1 MDTAALASAS
11 GEGVGSQTIA
21 DLLPKAVEK
30 YGSARAVM
38 YKDDS
43 GRWVTRSYEEVGDK
57 VRELA
62 LGLMALGVE
71 KGDKVSLL
79 GNTRVEWT
87 YFDFAALTAGATV
100 VPIYQTNS
108 AEECEYVLENS
119 DAKVVIV
126 EDEEQ
131 LAKVR
136 EVRSRCPRLE
146 HVVRMTGQGG
156 GAISADELIAKGVD
170 LSESDWVERYR
181 SVTTDE
187 ICTFIYTSG
196 TTGPPKGCVI
206 SHGNYRA
213 MLDMVVAKNVLGGG
227 DELTY
232 LFLPL
237 AHSFALLIQFGSFEL
252 GATLA
257 YWERDPLRIMAN
269 LAEVKPTYFP
279 SVPRIF
285 EKIYTAATSSVEKEG
300 GIKKR
305 LFHWAIGVG
314 KRYREAERGGGA
326 GPLLRLQHA
335 IADRLVLEKIRNL
348 FGGNLRVAVSGAA
361 PINPDILRFFDA
373 AGVLV
378 LEGWGMT
385 ETSTAAT
392 IATPE
397 DFKFGTIGKPFPG
410 VEVNIAADGEILVK
424 GPNVFKGYYKNDE
437 ATRETI
443 VDGWLHTGDLG
454 EFDEDGYLKITG
466 RKKDIIITAGGKN
479 ITPANLEAEIK
490 QHRLVSQCVVIGDRR
505 PYLIAL
511 VTLDPEE
518 AVKYAEENGLPPD
531 PEALAN
537 NADVHASIM
546 AHVDQVN
553 EKFARVEQVKR
564 VKVLPRDFSHEGGE
578 LTPSLKVKRSSVAVK
593 YAKDVDDLY
602 AATA

>member
-1 MDTAALASAS
+1 MQTAAPASAA
-11 GEGVGSQTIA
+11 GEGVGSTTIA
-21 DLLPKAVEK
+21 DLLPKAVAK
-30 YGSARAVM
+30 YGSQRAVM
-38 YKDDS
+38 FKDDD
-43 GRWVTRSYEEVGDK
+43 GQWATRSYNEVGDT

-62 LGLMALGVE
+62 LGLIGLGVE
-71 KGDKVSLL
+71 KGDKVSIL

-87 YFDFAALTAGATV
+87 YFDYAALTAGATV

-126 EDEEQ
+126 EDEDQ
-131 LAKVR
+131 LEKIRQVR
-136 EVRSRCPRLE
+136 DRCPKLE
-146 HVVRMTGQGG
+146 QVIRMTGTGG
-156 GAISADELIAKGVD
+156 GALSVSELVERGAA
-170 LSESDWVERYR
+170 LTESDWAARYQ
-181 SVTTDE
+181 SVAPED

-213 MLDMVVAKNVLGGG
+213 MLDMVVERNVLGGG

-237 AHSFALLIQFGSFEL
+237 AHSFALLIQLGSFEL

-269 LAEVKPTYFP
+269 LTEVKPTYFP

-285 EKIYTAATSSVEKEG
+285 EKIYTAATSAVEKEG
-300 GIKKR
+300 GLKKR
-305 LFHWAIGVG
+305 IFDWSIGVG
-314 KRYREAERGGGA
+314 KRYHEAERSGGA
-326 GPLLRLQHA
+326 GPLLGLQHA
-335 IADRLVLEKIRNL
+335 LADRLVLEKIRNL

-373 AGVLV
+373 AGVLI

-392 IATPE
+392 IATPD
-397 DFKFGTIGKPFPG
+397 DFRFGTIGKPFPG
-410 VEVNIAADGEILVK
+410 VEVEIADDGEILVK
-424 GPNVFKGYYKNDE
+424 GPNVFQGYYKNDE
-437 ATRETI
+437 ATSETI
-443 VDGWLHTGDLG
+443 VGGWLHTGDIG
-454 EFDEDGYLKITG
+454 EFDADGYLKITG

-490 QHRLVSQCVVIGDRR
+490 QHPMISQCVVIGDRR
-505 PYLIAL
+505 PFLVAV

-518 AVKYAEENGLPPD
+518 AAKFAEEKGLD
-531 PEALAN
+531 LATLHT
-537 NADVHASIM
+537 DDRIRASIQ
-546 AHVDQVN
+546 AHLDQVN
-553 EKFARVEQVKR
+553 QRFARVEQVK
-564 VKVLPRDFSHEGGE
+564 KFEVLPRDFSQEGGE
-578 LTPSLKVKRSSVAVK
+578 LTPSMKVKRNVVAQK
-593 YAKDVDDLY
+593 YAGEVDALY
-602 AATA
+602 AG

>member
-1 MDTAALASAS
+1 MQTAAPASAA
-11 GEGVGSQTIA
+11 GEGVGSTTIA
-21 DLLPKAVEK
+21 DLLPKAVAK
-30 YGSARAVM
+30 YGSQRAVM
-38 YKDDS
+38 FKDDD
-43 GRWVTRSYEEVGDK
+43 GQWATRSYKEVGDT

-62 LGLMALGVE
+62 LGLIGLGVE
-71 KGDKVSLL
+71 KGDKVSIL

-87 YFDFAALTAGATV
+87 YFDYAALTAGATV

-126 EDEEQ
+126 EDEDQ
-131 LAKVR
+131 LEKIRQVR
-136 EVRSRCPRLE
+136 DRCPKLE
-146 HVVRMTGQGG
+146 QVIRMTGTGG
-156 GAISADELIAKGVD
+156 GALSVAELVERGAA
-170 LSESDWVERYR
+170 LTESDWAARYE
-181 SVTTDE
+181 SVAPED

-213 MLDMVVAKNVLGGG
+213 MLDMVVDRNVLGGG

-237 AHSFALLIQFGSFEL
+237 AHSFALLIQLGSFEL

-269 LAEVKPTYFP
+269 LTEVKPTYFP

-285 EKIYTAATSSVEKEG
+285 EKIYTAATSAVEKEG
-300 GIKKR
+300 GLKKR
-305 LFHWAIGVG
+305 IFDWSIGVG
-314 KRYREAERGGGA
+314 KRYHEAERSGGA
-326 GPLLRLQHA
+326 GPLLRLQHGL
-335 IADRLVLEKIRNL
+335 ADRLVLEKIRNL

-373 AGVLV
+373 AGVLI

-392 IATPE
+392 IATPD
-397 DFKFGTIGKPFPG
+397 DFRFGTIGKPFPG
-410 VEVNIAADGEILVK
+410 VEVEIAADGEILVK
-424 GPNVFKGYYKNDE
+424 GPNVFQGYYKNDE
-437 ATRETI
+437 ATSETI
-443 VDGWLHTGDLG
+443 VGGWLHTGDIG
-454 EFDEDGYLKITG
+454 EFDADGYLKITG

-490 QHRLVSQCVVIGDRR
+490 QHPMISQCVVIGDRR
-505 PYLIAL
+505 PFLVAV

-518 AVKYAEENGLPPD
+518 AAKFAEEKGLD
-531 PEALAN
+531 LATLHT
-537 NADVHASIM
+537 DDGIRASIQ
-546 AHVDQVN
+546 AHLDQVN
-553 EKFARVEQVKR
+553 QKFARVEQVK
-564 VKVLPRDFSHEGGE
+564 KFEVLPRDFSQEGGE
-578 LTPSLKVKRSSVAVK
+578 LTPSMKVKRNIVAQK
-593 YAKDVDDLY
+593 YAGEVDALY
-602 AATA
+602 AG